1 MSGCQNKSGG
11 SRSVLWFQSFV
22 LPLTSTGEAA
32 LPDRRPARGDAAGR
46 FKLLPPHLAGSGAG
60 DGHRSGL

>member
-1 MSGCQNKSGG
+1 MRFK
-11 SRSVLWFQSFV
+11 SFV
-22 LPLTSTGEAA
+22 LTSTGEAA

-60 DGHRSGL
+60 DGHRSGLRLDRLQEGA